1 MQTIDNFFE
10 KLKLQFDNN
19 LPFVIYSKPNENTVK
34 VFLQDDDQL
43 YLADDFSES
52 GFVFSPFSGNQNIV
66 IPSDQS
72 EVLEVEWTFTSVDQL
87 VEVKREED
95 SNSKFEFE
103 NLVAKGIAAINNALF
118 EKVVLSRVESVSKLD
133 FDFIAVFQRLLNSY
147 PTAFRYC
154 WFHPKVGFWM
164 GASPEQLL
172 RLTDNTL
179 STMAL
184 AGTQLYQSSES
195 VVWEDKEKQE
205 QRIVTDYIVN
215 NLNPHS
221 SKIVLSDPHTS
232 KAGNLLHIQTD
243 INATLNANAKL
254 KDIIHALHPTPAV
267 CGFPREI
274 AKQFIL
280 DNEGYDRTFYSGFLG
295 ELNLKSGKGKATSLF
310 VNLRCLQIKSD
321 VVHLYMGCGITKD
334 SIPENEYQETVNK
347 SATMKRVL
355 F

>member
-1 MQTIDNFFE
+1 MQTVKTFFD
-10 KLKLQFDNN
+10 KISAHYNN
-19 LPFVIYSKPNENTVK
+19 DLPFVIYSKPNESRVK
-34 VFLQDDDQL
+34 AFLQEDNKL
-43 YLADDFSES
+43 YLTNDFSES
-52 GFVFSPFSGNQNIV
+52 GFVFSPFIGSENVV
-66 IPSDQS
+66 ILEDKS
-72 EVLEVEWTFTSVDQL
+72 EVFEVDWEFTLTENAAEIATTD
-87 VEVKREED
+87 ED
-95 SNSKFEFE
+95 FLKFEFE
-103 NLVAKGIAAINNALF
+103 NLVAKGIAAIKNGIF
-118 EKVVLSRVESVSKLD
+118 EKVVLSRFESVSKVD

-172 RLTDNTL
+172 RLTDDTL

-205 QRIVTDYIVN
+205 QRIVTDYIVT
-215 NLNPHS
+215 NLKLHS
-221 SKIVLSDPHTS
+221 SEIVLSNPYTS

-243 INATLNANAKL
+243 IDAILKPDANL
-254 KDIIHALHPTPAV
+254 RDIIQALHPTPAV

-274 AKQFIL
+274 AKRFIL

-355 F
+355 S